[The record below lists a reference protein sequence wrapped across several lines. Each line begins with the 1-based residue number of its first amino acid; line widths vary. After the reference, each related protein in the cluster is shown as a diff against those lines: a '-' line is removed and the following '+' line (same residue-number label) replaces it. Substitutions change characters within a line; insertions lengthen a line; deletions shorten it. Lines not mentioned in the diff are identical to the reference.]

1 MTLSPEKVTT
11 LYEIDYLLW
20 IETTLQQLRDRDYN
34 QVDWQNL
41 LEEIEDMGKSERRS
55 IKSNLTVVLMHLLKW
70 EFQPEFRTGSWSGSI
85 TQHRTRILYALEDSP
100 SLKNYLPEVLETAYS
115 RARQEAS
122 DETQL
127 SLSRFP
133 VSCPYEIEEVLNDGF
148 WPGGDDNIQS
158 LTLD

>member
-41 LEEIEDMGKSERRS
+41 LEAIEDMGKSERHS

-70 EFQPEFRTGSWSGSI
+70 EFQPQCRTGSWAGSI

-100 SLKNYLPEVLETAYS
+100 SLNNYLPEVLETAYS

-127 SLSRFP
+127 PLSMFP
-133 VSCPYEIEEVLNDGF
+133 LDCPYAIEQVLDDEF
-148 WPGGDDNIQS
+148 WPDGNDRLQS
-158 LTLD
+158 PTVD